1 MMNPI
6 LPQSTSGGTDPALEG
21 RVEALETNVAGLSDR
36 TTDVENQVSQTASDL
51 SSMQTTVE
59 IFEADFSAI
68 NTRVSDVETQSGQT
82 ASDVATLQTTVE
94 MHEEDITVQRD
105 IRNALVA
112 ENVADYTA
120 AWLFGNPNNWLS
132 QTSKLSDYGVTERD
146 YVFQINGND
155 HAIQFVATDTMNDVL
170 MKFQD
175 IGWMNGISYTVELFG
190 GQIRFEVGGGDA
202 ISFPTPG
209 FPDYQHLWYVL
220 GLAGQSAISTAVE
233 VPFSLRD
240 TDIWTAQGTVDKQI
254 QRLSLE
260 ARAAASAA
268 SRSADLPLLDQPMI
282 INTGYIFPDNTGNLL
297 SENTDLSNY
306 LTDTDTLEITVD
318 GTPYSISAGPVL
330 DVPNVVMNLNMGG
343 LPDCYFGYFGGG
355 IRLEVRSLNY
365 ADHEISITGGKI
377 AQVFGLS
384 GKSLSYKAV
393 DNFASGLN
401 ASAVARYSPY
411 VGGFE
416 SVEALIALQ
425 RLEIDAL
432 NLLTSKL
439 AYEVEQLKA
448 GANV

>member
-6 LPQSTSGGTDPALEG
+6 LPQSTSGGVDPALEG
-21 RVEALETNVAGLSDR
+21 RVTDLENNYSFI
-36 TTDVENQVSQTASDL
+36 EN
-51 SSMQTTVE
+51 
-59 IFEADFSAI
+59 
-68 NTRVSDVETQSGQT
+68 RVSDVETQAGQVS
-82 ASDVATLQTTVE
+82 SDVSTLQTTVE
-94 MHEEDITVQRD
+94 LHDEEITVQRD
-105 IRNALVA
+105 IRYALVE
-112 ENVADYTA
+112 ENRSDYTA
-120 AWLFGNPNNWLS
+120 AWLFGNPNNWMS
-132 QTSKLSDYGVTERD
+132 HTSKLADYGVTERD
-146 YVFQINGND
+146 YIFQINGND
-155 HAIQFVATDTMNDVL
+155 HAIQFIATDTMNDVL

-175 IGWMNGISYTVELFG
+175 IGWMNGVSYIVELFG
-190 GQIRFEVGGGDA
+190 GQIRFEVGGGDS
-202 ISFPTPG
+202 IVFPTPG
-209 FPDYQHLWYVL
+209 FPDYQHLWYIL

-240 TDIWTAQGTVDKQI
+240 TDVWTSQGTVDKQI

-268 SRSADLPLLDQPMI
+268 SRSANLPLLDQPMI

-306 LTDTDTLEITVD
+306 LSETDTLEITVD
-318 GTPYSISAGPVL
+318 GTPYSISAGSYL
-330 DVPNVVMNLNMGG
+330 DVPNIVANLNMSG
-343 LPDCYFGYFGGG
+343 LPDCYFVYFGGG

-365 ADHEISITGGKI
+365 EDHEISITGGKI
-377 AQVFGLS
+377 AQVLGLS

-393 DNFASGLN
+393 ENLSSGLN

-425 RLEIDAL
+425 RQEIGSL

-439 AYEVEQLKA
+439 AYEIEQLKA
-448 GANV
+448 AANV

>member
-6 LPQSTSGGTDPALEG
+6 LPQSTSGDVDPALEG
-21 RVEALETNVAGLSDR
+21 RVEALEN
-36 TTDVENQVSQTASDL
+36 N
-51 SSMQTTVE
+51 
-59 IFEADFSAI
+59 FSGI
-68 NTRVSDVETQSGQT
+68 DTRVSDVETQTGQLS
-82 ASDVATLQTTVE
+82 SDLSTLQTTVE
-94 MHEEDITVQRD
+94 MHGEDITLLRD
-105 IRNALVA
+105 TRNALVD
-112 ENVADYTA
+112 ENRSDYTA
-120 AWLFGNPNNWLS
+120 AWLFGQPNNWLS

-220 GLAGQSAISTAVE
+220 GLAGLSAISTAVE
-233 VPFSLRD
+233 VPYSLRD
-240 TDIWTAQGTVDKQI
+240 TDIWTSQGTVDKQL

-268 SRSADLPLLDQPMI
+268 SRSANLPLLDQPMI
-282 INTGYIFPDNTGNLL
+282 INTGFIFPDNTGDLL

-306 LTDTDTLEITVD
+306 LTDSDTLEITID
-318 GTPYSISAGPVL
+318 GTPYSIPAGPVL
-330 DVPNVVMNLNMGG
+330 DVPNVTMNLNMAS
-343 LPDCYFGYFGGG
+343 LPDCYFVYFGGG

-365 ADHEISITGGKI
+365 ENHEISITGGKI

-384 GKSLSYKAV
+384 GKSVSYKAIE
-393 DNFASGLN
+393 NLSSGLN

-425 RLEIDAL
+425 RQEIDAL

-439 AYEVEQLKA
+439 AYEIEQLKA
-448 GANV
+448 SANV